1 MGLFS
6 LHEKGII
13 FGDLKPENVLMDDN
27 GYVCLTDF
35 GYGKLR
41 LYSEMKKSK
50 IIYFTLE
57 YCSPEYLKN
66 GELTRM
72 SDWYSLGI
80 LLYEMIIGIPP
91 YYNPVSKEL
100 TFKLILAGDLH
111 FPKNQTFTKECKD
124 MIVKLL

>member
-41 LYSEMKKSK
+41 LYSEMKK
-50 IIYFTLE
+50 
-57 YCSPEYLKN
+57 
-66 GELTRM
+66 
-72 SDWYSLGI
+72 
-80 LLYEMIIGIPP
+80 
-91 YYNPVSKEL
+91 
-100 TFKLILAGDLH
+100 
-111 FPKNQTFTKECKD
+111 
-124 MIVKLL
+124 